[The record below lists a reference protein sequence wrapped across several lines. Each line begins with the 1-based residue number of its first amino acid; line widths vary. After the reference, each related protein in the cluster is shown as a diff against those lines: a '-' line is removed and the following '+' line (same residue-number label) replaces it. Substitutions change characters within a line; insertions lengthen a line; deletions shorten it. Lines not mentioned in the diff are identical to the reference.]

1 MYDTIRLVLAAGLC
15 AILAAC
21 VPPAQ
26 QGVPDA
32 AKLDGPISK
41 DYLQI
46 VSVAPELV
54 EIDAGGR
61 KIRAAAPEGLCIV
74 KESIQTNPETVFMIF
89 SSCPGQPE
97 SAQEGV
103 LSLSVSKTPLASD
116 LGTLNQFFATRDG
129 IVGLGYGGGAGDVT
143 LVDSFEGPRALYTV
157 VEDRS
162 EFGPAF
168 AGDLISRAFTEL
180 NGRMTV
186 LTLMSRRNETPE
198 ASAMRARLQ
207 SVVASLHA
215 ENA

>member
-1 MYDTIRLVLAAGLC
+1 MSDSIRLALVAGIC

-21 VPPAQ
+21 VPQQQ
-26 QGVPDA
+26 QGAPGV
-32 AKLDGPISK
+32 AKIDEPISK

-61 KIRAAAPEGLCIV
+61 KVRAAAPEGLCIV
-74 KESIQTNPETVFMIF
+74 KDSIQTNPETVFMIF
-89 SSCPGQPE
+89 SACPGRPE
-97 SAQEGV
+97 SRQEGV
-103 LSLSVSKTPLASD
+103 LSLSISKTPLASD
-116 LGTLNQFFATRDG
+116 FATLNQFFKTPDG
-129 IVGLGYGGGAGDVT
+129 LVGLGYGGGAGDVT
-143 LVDSFEGPRALYTV
+143 LVDSFQGPGALYTV

-168 AGDLISRAFTEL
+168 AGDLISRAFTEI

-207 SVVASLHA
+207 DVVAALQAH
-215 ENA
+215 NA